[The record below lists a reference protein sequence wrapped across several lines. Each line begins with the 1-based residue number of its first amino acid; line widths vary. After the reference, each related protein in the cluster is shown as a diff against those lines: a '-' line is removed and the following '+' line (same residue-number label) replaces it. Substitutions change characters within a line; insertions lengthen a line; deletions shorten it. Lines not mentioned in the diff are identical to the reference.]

1 MPLFTFKVVKKGNV
15 QLDLPL
21 DTKIGDIIKPIADHF
36 HLDLNEHLKM
46 KFIYKSHIL
55 HRERTLES
63 FDITPD
69 STIDV
74 VYYTERQ
81 AFQNKDELEIPKK
94 NQLLH
99 KLICE
104 NVQNESF
111 RLLYGFQ
118 IDEYIYALA
127 YQLNNYNYAREFVEK
142 GIARNENY
150 IKYIDQIYSPE
161 IRQKCIDGDYDDL
174 IKIDIMIG
182 KIISQ
187 FYNEDEEVRTAAMI
201 SEYFSL
207 HTIKNPKLSNELKT
221 KLNYIKRKKPG
232 QIEELISKYKNNDRS
247 IIISL
252 PKYFIITLSTVKK
265 KLYELL
271 DRIPKC
277 NEYYYVNPFQAT
289 LNDFMKV
296 GVSNDIYQSLSI
308 GSTLNFQQLK
318 IVCYLQDRDKDEFL
332 VDAINKA
339 LSLPSGY
346 DEEVMKMFKI
356 NYQKLQEMKPEN
368 FVNPFLEIKKEVGEL
383 ILAPYHK
390 IVFDFFCNM
399 NEEQFK
405 ILHEIINSEN
415 IKKNNV
421 SFDEIVQI
429 LTSLDSFDDAKDLLL
444 TVYE

>member
-1 MPLFTFKVVKKGNV
+1 MPLFTFKVIKKGNV

-36 HLDLNEHLKM
+36 HLDFNEHLKV
-46 KFIYKSHIL
+46 KFIYKSRIL
-55 HRERTLES
+55 HQERTLES
-63 FDITPD
+63 FNITPD

-74 VYYTERQ
+74 IFYKESR
-81 AFQNKDELEIPKK
+81 AFQNRAELEIPPK

-99 KLICE
+99 KLIR
-104 NVQNESF
+104 QNFHEDSF
-111 RLLYGFQ
+111 QLIYGFQ

-127 YQLNNYNYAREFVEK
+127 YQNNFKYAREFVEK

-161 IRQKCIDGDYDDL
+161 IREKCIDGDYDDL

-187 FYNEDEEVRTAAMI
+187 FYEEDEEVRTAAMI
-201 SEYFSL
+201 FEYLSL
-207 HTIKNPKLSNELKT
+207 YTIKNPKLSQELIT
-221 KLNYIKRKKPG
+221 KLNYFKQQKTG
-232 QIEELISKYKNNDRS
+232 QIEELISKYKNNDRP

-252 PKYFIITLSTVKK
+252 PKYYFFTLSTVKK
-265 KLYELL
+265 KLYELM
-271 DRIPKC
+271 DMMP
-277 NEYYYVNPFQAT
+277 NYSEEYYVNPFQAT

-296 GVSNDIYQSLSI
+296 GVSIDIYQSLSI
-308 GSTLNFQQLK
+308 GSTLNFEQLK
-318 IVCYLQDRDKDEFL
+318 IVCYLQDREKDEFL

-339 LSLPSGY
+339 LSLPLGY
-346 DEEVMKMFKI
+346 DEEVIKMFKI

-368 FVNPFLEIKKEVGEL
+368 FVNPFLEIKKVAGEL

-390 IVFDFFCNM
+390 IIFDFFCNM
-399 NEEQFK
+399 NEDQFK

-421 SFDEIVQI
+421 PFDEIVQI
-429 LTSLDSFDDAKDLLL
+429 LMSFDSFDDAKDFLFSA
-444 TVYE
+444 YK